1 MYRIDDY
8 NEDSTSG
15 IATALAA
22 LALALEEKG
31 ALRKS
36 DYSDALHRLWDDLP
50 EDEAVGESGAVIQKV
65 LDVLSV
71 ADSGAPARNP
81 AGEATNSEAVILRVA

>member
-1 MYRIDDY
+1 MYRIDEY

-36 DYSDALHRLWDDLP
+36 DYSDALRRLWNDMP
-50 EDEAVGESGAVIQKV
+50 EDEAVGESGAIIQKV
-65 LDVLSV
+65 LDVLAI
-71 ADSGAPARNP
+71 ADSRAPAGNGT
-81 AGEATNSEAVILRVA
+81 GEAKATEAVMLRVA